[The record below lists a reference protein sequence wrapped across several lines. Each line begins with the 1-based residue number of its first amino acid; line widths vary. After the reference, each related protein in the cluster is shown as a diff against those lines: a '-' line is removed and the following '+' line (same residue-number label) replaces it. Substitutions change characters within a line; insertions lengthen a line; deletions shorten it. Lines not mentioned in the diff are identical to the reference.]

1 MKEQP
6 CSLSFMYVGCQK
18 NLLPRLEVDLMIQK
32 IKIKKWF
39 LTSKGIMNTF
49 PSQ

>member
-32 IKIKKWF
+32 IKI
-39 LTSKGIMNTF
+39 LTSKGILKTF
-49 PSQ
+49 PS

>member
-1 MKEQP
+1 MNEQP
-6 CSLSFMYVGCQK
+6 CSLSFMYVGYQK
-18 NLLPRLEVDLMIQK
+18 NLLPRLKVDLMIQK

-49 PSQ
+49 PPQ